1 MTKLLSILILNS
13 TLVVSSAFSSDL
25 ILNERKHAES
35 PTKIFIPVDLKEAV
49 SELKAA
55 LAPGFKKELKSRPLF
70 MLHSFEGYELKDW
83 MIKAWAL
90 DNNSRLAQ
98 YFKAKGITK
107 ARSMASAVLSRWE
120 ESEQG
125 LDISEK
131 EFFEEQVELEASL
144 ESYLKL
150 PPKPDGSSPD
160 PPPFPE

>member
-1 MTKLLSILILNS
+1 
-13 TLVVSSAFSSDL
+13 
-25 ILNERKHAES
+25 
-35 PTKIFIPVDLKEAV
+35 
-49 SELKAA
+49 
-55 LAPGFKKELKSRPLF
+55 
-70 MLHSFEGYELKDW
+70 
-83 MIKAWAL
+83 
-90 DNNSRLAQ
+90 
-98 YFKAKGITK
+98 
-107 ARSMASAVLSRWE
+107 MASAVLSRWE